1 MKTDDLVAM
10 LATGVTPVPPHAAS
24 RQVGLALA
32 AGAAVSLAMLLF
44 GYGLRRDVM
53 AAIALPMFWVKLGY
67 PLAIAV
73 TAFVLV
79 ERLARPGVLMRRAW
93 WGLVVPVLVVSAVAG
108 AAWFDTPQQD
118 RTASLMG
125 QSWRTCALSI
135 GLMAL
140 PILAAVMWALRAL
153 APTRAALAGAAAGA
167 LAGGLGAALY
177 ALYCVEMA
185 APFVAVWYGVGILLP
200 TLAGALWG
208 RRYLNW

>member
-10 LATGVTPVPPHAAS
+10 LATGVTPVAPHTAS
-24 RQVGLALA
+24 RQVGLALG
-32 AGAAVSLAMLLF
+32 AGVAVSLAMLLL
-44 GYGLRRDVM
+44 GYGLRGDVM
-53 AAIALPMFWVKLGY
+53 PAMALPMFWVKLAY

-73 TAFVLV
+73 AAYVLV
-79 ERLARPGVLMRRAW
+79 ERLARPGVLLRRAG
-93 WGLVVPVLVVSAVAG
+93 WGLVVPVLSVAAMAG
-108 AAWFDTPQQD
+108 AAWIAAPEQH
-118 RTASLMG
+118 RMASLLG

-140 PILAAVMWALRAL
+140 PIFAAVMLALRTL
-153 APTRAALAGAAAGA
+153 APTRPALAGAAAGA

-208 RRYLNW
+208 RPLLRW

>member
-10 LATGVTPVPPHAAS
+10 LATGVMPVPPDAA
-24 RQVGLALA
+24 RRRVGLALL
-32 AGAAVSLAMLLF
+32 AGVAVSLAILLF

-53 AAIALPMFWVKLGY
+53 PAMALPMFWVKLAY
-67 PLAIAV
+67 PLGIAL
-73 TAFVLV
+73 AALVLV
-79 ERLARPGVLMRRAW
+79 ERLARPGVLVRRAW
-93 WGLVVPVLVVSAVAG
+93 WGLVVPVLSVAAMAG
-108 AAWFDTPQQD
+108 AGWFTAPEQD
-118 RTASLMG
+118 RMPSLLG
-125 QSWRTCALSI
+125 QSWHTCALSI

-140 PILAAVMWALRAL
+140 PILAAVMLALRTL
-153 APTRAALAGAAAGA
+153 APTRPARAGAAAGA

-208 RRYLNW
+208 RRCLSW